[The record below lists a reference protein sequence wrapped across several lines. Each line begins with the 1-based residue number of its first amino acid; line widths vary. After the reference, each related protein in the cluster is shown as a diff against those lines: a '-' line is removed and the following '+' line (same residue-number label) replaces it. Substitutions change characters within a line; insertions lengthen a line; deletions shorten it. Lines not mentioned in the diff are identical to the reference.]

1 DTDEEAT
8 YLLRAGNNVDA
19 HKIVIS
25 KIAPESILHKR
36 HKKLQELLERIDPN
50 FVPDWDLDIENNPT
64 YRTDLMGI
72 CQSILSGLAKMKPID
87 LQYKKCITYMI

>member
-1 DTDEEAT
+1 RLQDIEKFANDQLKINQKWVDQAKALYSKYRDDTDKEAT

-36 HKKLQELLERIDPN
+36 HKKLQELLEKIDPN
-50 FVPDWDLDIENNPT
+50 FVPDWDL
-64 YRTDLMGI
+64 G
-72 CQSILSGLAKMKPID
+72 GK
-87 LQYKKCITYMI
+87 